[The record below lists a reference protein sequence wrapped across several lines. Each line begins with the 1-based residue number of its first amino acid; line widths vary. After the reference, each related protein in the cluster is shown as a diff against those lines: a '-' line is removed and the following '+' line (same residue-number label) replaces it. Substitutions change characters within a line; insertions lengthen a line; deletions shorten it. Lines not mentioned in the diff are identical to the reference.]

1 MKPCLVDLNDFL
13 KKTESFEPVI
23 KEIKTVKKRDDKL
36 NLISIINMT
45 AVIALLIGIL
55 FLVKR
60 REEKE
65 EKRKDIEKKLEKL
78 KNIIENNN

>member
-1 MKPCLVDLNDFL
+1 MKPCLVDLSDFL
-13 KKTESFEPVI
+13 KKTESFEPKI
-23 KEIKTVKKRDDKL
+23 KEIKTVKKGDNKL

-45 AVIALLIGIL
+45 AVIGLLIGIL

-78 KNIIENNN
+78 KNIIEINN

>member
-13 KKTESFEPVI
+13 KKTESFKPKI
-23 KEIKTVKKRDDKL
+23 KEIKTVKKGDDKL

-45 AVIALLIGIL
+45 AVIGLLIGIL
-55 FLVKR
+55 ILVKR

-78 KNIIENNN
+78 KNIIEINN